1 MRWLRRPRRV
11 LLGAVMATLGLGP
24 ALLSM
29 SSVGHAAAST
39 SYTNSIFAD
48 GFESGDLSKWNGN
61 TGTGSAT
68 VNAAAAHA
76 GGFGLHL
83 SNQSGQFDSVLKVL
97 PAPLDDSSTSF
108 WVKIESAGGTQ
119 SLAQARDQSSAK
131 ARWALLYD
139 SGHQGL
145 WFYPFN
151 NAGQSTE
158 IFTGNNSAPL
168 NTWFQVEV
176 RYTATSSGGASLLVN
191 GASQPAWSVSGDYS
205 TTAPYQRLQLWDDVA
220 NASSFD
226 DVAVNSSSPG
236 PSPTPTPT
244 PSGSPSPTPNSTPSP
259 TPTPSAC
266 NPSGNPIQ
274 QENCQAGDASWG
286 DFASVLDPTAISGY
300 GSAISVNRGGSLD
313 LFITTTAPSLNIDVF
328 RMGWYGG
335 AGGRRVASLGSF
347 PGVNQPQA
355 TPDPALGMVIENWS
369 RTTTLQVPSSWTTGV
384 YLAKLT
390 SSAGN
395 SSFIFFVVRDDSGHQ
410 PYLMKTSVNTYQ
422 AYNTYGGTSLYN
434 NNTNHS
440 IYSAPHAMKVSFDRP
455 FNPGDS
461 NGAGHFLWFE
471 YPMLR
476 WLEKNGYDTSYI
488 TDVDLDRNAAPLT
501 NHKAVLSVG
510 HDEYWSAGERTN
522 LSNAISGGVNVG
534 IFSGN
539 TMYWQVRYESNSR
552 VMVGYKDYAYCPGF
566 ACPPGPDPMVAVN
579 NSLVTTTWRSA
590 PVNSPENAVIGE
602 MFGGEVNNAD
612 YVVQNQSHWIY
623 AGTGFTN
630 GQHVPGIIGY
640 EYDHV
645 VNNGLTPAGYTV
657 LATENV
663 INGETKLP
671 DTANSGIYTAPS
683 GARVFN
689 AGTIQW
695 SYGLD
700 SYGGTTFVNA
710 GIQRMTANLLANFV
724 A

>member
-1 MRWLRRPRRV
+1 
-11 LLGAVMATLGLGP
+11 
-24 ALLSM
+24 
-29 SSVGHAAAST
+29 
-39 SYTNSIFAD
+39 
-48 GFESGDLSKWNGN
+48 
-61 TGTGSAT
+61 
-68 VNAAAAHA
+68 
-76 GGFGLHL
+76 
-83 SNQSGQFDSVLKVL
+83 
-97 PAPLDDSSTSF
+97 
-108 WVKIESAGGTQ
+108 
-119 SLAQARDQSSAK
+119 
-131 ARWALLYD
+131 
-139 SGHQGL
+139 
-145 WFYPFN
+145 
-151 NAGQSTE
+151 
-158 IFTGNNSAPL
+158 
-168 NTWFQVEV
+168 
-176 RYTATSSGGASLLVN
+176 ASLLVN